1 MKKYFYLLGL
11 ISLFVIAQSC
21 TNHSKSCNSDSNE
34 CNSIL
39 KISNA
44 KTEPTAVEKLVR
56 SNAFIDVDINRLSEQ
71 MANGTRADNASDIS
85 KAKAAIYRFYS
96 HVHVNG
102 KNQYECTLK
111 SAKEIN
117 VSQDV
122 FDALQNNLD
131 EMNKAIELC
140 SKNGEKMNVMPIT
153 NKYLESLLK

>member
-1 MKKYFYLLGL
+1 MKKNYYLLGL
-11 ISLFVIAQSC
+11 LSLFVIAQSC
-21 TNHSKSCNSDSNE
+21 NSNSKECNSDSNE

-44 KTEPTAVEKLVR
+44 QTEPTAVEKLVR

-71 MANGTRADNASDIS
+71 MANGTRADNAPDIS

-102 KNQYECTLK
+102 NNQYECTLK

-140 SKNGEKMNVMPIT
+140 SKDGKKMNVMPIT
-153 NKYLESLLK
+153 DKYLESLLK

>member
-1 MKKYFYLLGL
+1 MKKNYYLLGL
-11 ISLFVIAQSC
+11 LSLFVIAQSC

-34 CNSIL
+34 CNRIL

-44 KTEPTAVEKLVR
+44 KTEPTAVEKIVR
-56 SNAFIDVDINRLSEQ
+56 SNAFIDVDINRL
-71 MANGTRADNASDIS
+71 SDIS

-153 NKYLESLLK
+153 NKYLESFLK

>member
-1 MKKYFYLLGL
+1 MKKNYYLLGL
-11 ISLFVIAQSC
+11 LSLFVIAQSC

-34 CNSIL
+34 CNRIL

-44 KTEPTAVEKLVR
+44 KTEPTAVEKIVR

-71 MANGTRADNASDIS
+71 TAKGTRADNASDIS

-102 KNQYECTLK
+102 NNQYECTLK